1 MVKAGSKDE
10 LDLYSA
16 SALHTSSKKSLER
29 FAPLVGRSTEEDDAH
44 TQSGFSDSSDDLS
57 SDKEESY
64 GSENDE
70 DDIA

>member
-1 MVKAGSKDE
+1 M
-10 LDLYSA
+10 
-16 SALHTSSKKSLER
+16 
-29 FAPLVGRSTEEDDAH
+29 VGRSTEEDDAH

-57 SDKEESY
+57 SDQEESY